1 MRIVTKKRKFVPSD
15 DTKLEERIVLFKRVS
30 RTQKGG
36 RRQRIFVLAVVG
48 DKQGHVGASIGKAHE
63 LPDALRKAVNQ
74 AKKNMIEV
82 PLLGNTIPHAV
93 IGEIGA
99 TKVLLKPASPGTGTV
114 AGRAVRAVVELA
126 GIKDILTKC
135 IGSTNPVN
143 VVWATLKA
151 LSSLQTPEEVARK
164 RGKHPYQLLPW
175 LKKMEVEKLEE
186 DVSAEVKEEPHRTQV
201 LEEENT
207 PSFGIEESEPGG
219 PKAEQSPSGGNDRE
233 SEGPSGS
240 EDSGD

>member
-1 MRIVTKKRKFVPSD
+1 MRIETKKKVTLSD
-15 DTKLEERIVLFKRVS
+15 DTQFEERVVLFKRVS

-74 AKKNMIEV
+74 AKKNLIEV
-82 PLLGNTIPHAV
+82 PLLGTTIPHTV
-93 IGEIGA
+93 IGKVGA
-99 TKVLLKPASPGTGTV
+99 TQVLLKPAAPGTGTV
-114 AGRAVRAVVELA
+114 AGRAVRAVVEMA
-126 GIKDILTKC
+126 GIKDILSKC

-151 LSSLQTPEEVARK
+151 LSSLTTPEEVAKK
-164 RGKHPYQLLPW
+164 RGKEPYQLFPW
-175 LKKMEVEKLEE
+175 LAKMEVKEFEE
-186 DVSAEVKEEPHRTQV
+186 VVPAEIIEEPDRAQRV
-201 LEEENT
+201 EET
-207 PSFGIEESEPGG
+207 HTTSFGIEEGQPEGSETVQP
-219 PKAEQSPSGGNDRE
+219 SSGGNGEE

-240 EDSGD
+240 EGSGE

>member
-93 IGEIGA
+93 IGEMGA

-201 LEEENT
+201 LEEENP
-207 PSFGIEESEPGG
+207 PSSGIEESEPGG
-219 PKAEQSPSGGNDRE
+219 PKAEQSPSGGDDRE
-233 SEGPSGS
+233 SERPSGS

>member
-1 MRIVTKKRKFVPSD
+1 MRVVTKRKFVPTD
-15 DTKLEERIVLFKRVS
+15 DTQLEERIVLFKRVS

-99 TKVLLKPASPGTGTV
+99 TEVLLKPASPGTGIV

-126 GIKDILTKC
+126 GIKDILSKC
-135 IGSTNPVN
+135 IRSTNPVN

-164 RGKHPYQLLPW
+164 RGKQPHQLLPW
-175 LKKMEVEKLEE
+175 LKKMEVAKVEK
-186 DVSAEVKEEPHRTQV
+186 DVSAEAEEESHRTQV
-201 LEEENT
+201 LEEEDP
-207 PSFGIEESEPGG
+207 PSFGVEEVESGDTQ
-219 PKAEQSPSGGNDRE
+219 ALQSPSGGDDRE
-233 SEGPSGS
+233 GEGPSGS

>member
-1 MRIVTKKRKFVPSD
+1 MRIITKRKFVPTSD
-15 DTKLEERIVLFKRVS
+15 MQLEERLVLFKRVS

-63 LPDALRKAVNQ
+63 LPDALRKAVNR

-82 PLLGNTIPHAV
+82 PLLGNTIPHTV
-93 IGEIGA
+93 IGKMGA
-99 TKVLLKPASPGTGTV
+99 TKVLLKPASPGTGAV

-126 GIKDILTKC
+126 GIKDILSKC
-135 IGSTNPVN
+135 IGPTNAVN

-164 RGKHPYQLLPW
+164 RGKQPHQLLPW
-175 LKKMEVEKLEE
+175 LKKLEVEKVEE
-186 DVSAEVKEEPHRTQV
+186 AVLAEVEEEPHRTQV
-201 LEEENT
+201 LEEENP
-207 PSFGIEESEPGG
+207 PSFGIEE
-219 PKAEQSPSGGNDRE
+219 AESKGSQALQSPSGGDDSE

>member
-1 MRIVTKKRKFVPSD
+1 MRIATKRKFVPTD
-15 DTKLEERIVLFKRVS
+15 DTQFEERIVLFKRVS

-74 AKKNMIEV
+74 AKKNMMEV
-82 PLLGNTIPHAV
+82 PLLGNTIPHTV

-114 AGRAVRAVVELA
+114 AGRAVRAIVELA
-126 GIKDILTKC
+126 GIKDILSKC
-135 IGSTNPVN
+135 IGSTNAVN

-151 LSSLQTPEEVARK
+151 LSSLQTPEEAARK
-164 RGKHPYQLLPW
+164 RGKQPHQLLPW
-175 LKKMEVEKLEE
+175 LKKLEVEKVEKA
-186 DVSAEVKEEPHRTQV
+186 DFAEVEEEPNRTQI
-201 LEEENT
+201 LEEENP
-207 PSFGIEESEPGG
+207 PSSGIEE
-219 PKAEQSPSGGNDRE
+219 AESGDSQAGQSPSGGDDTK

>member
-1 MRIVTKKRKFVPSD
+1 MRIATKRKFVPTED
-15 DTKLEERIVLFKRVS
+15 IHLEERIVLFKRVS

-48 DKQGHVGASIGKAHE
+48 DKQGHVGASVGKAHE

-82 PLLGNTIPHAV
+82 PLIGSTIPHTV

-151 LSSLQTPEEVARK
+151 LSSLQTPEEVAKK
-164 RGKHPYQLLPW
+164 RGKQPHQLLPW
-175 LKKMEVEKLEE
+175 LAKL
-186 DVSAEVKEEPHRTQV
+186 EVKEVEETIPAAVEEEPYRTQV
-201 LEEENT
+201 LEEENP
-207 PSFGIEESEPGG
+207 PSSGLEESEPAG
-219 PKAEQSPSGGNDRE
+219 PEAAQPSSGGDDRE
-233 SEGPSGS
+233 GEGPSGS
-240 EDSGD
+240 ENSGD